1 MDAVVI
7 HDQMHVEL
15 WWHLLLQLVEK
26 LYKLLAPM
34 TRCTL
39 TDDFAA
45 ENIKGREQGGGAMP
59 FVIMRP
65 SLRQSRAQRQQGRR
79 AIQGLNLAFFIHAQH
94 QGAVWRIEIQPDHV
108 AHLGF
113 EVW

>member
-7 HDQMHVEL
+7 HDQMHVEFR
-15 WWHLLLQLVEK
+15 WHLLLQLVEK

-39 TDDFAA
+39 TDDLAA
-45 ENIKGREQGGGAMP
+45 ENIKGREQRGVAMA

-65 SLRQSRAQRQQGRR
+65 SFGQARAQRQQGRG
-79 AIQGLNLAFFIHAQH
+79 AIRGLDLAFFIHAQQ
-94 QGAVWRIEIQPDHV
+94 QGPVWRSEIQPD
-108 AHLGF
+108 
-113 EVW
+113 